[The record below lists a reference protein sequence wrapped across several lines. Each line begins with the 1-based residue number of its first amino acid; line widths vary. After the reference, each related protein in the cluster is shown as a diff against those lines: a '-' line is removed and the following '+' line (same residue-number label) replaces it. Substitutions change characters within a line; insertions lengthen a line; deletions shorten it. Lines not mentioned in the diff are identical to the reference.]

1 MALMMPLFVFGQG
14 YDALWKQVEKAGQN
28 DLPKTEQDVLRKIV
42 AKAEKEKA
50 YGHFMKAQLKWMQ
63 VAARADRQGCCPAC
77 SISGCT
83 GHYL

>member
-1 MALMMPLFVFGQG
+1 MKKLLLLMALMMPLFVFGQG

-63 VAARADRQGCCPAC
+63 VATEVSSDSLKPKDC
-77 SISGCT
+77 
-83 GHYL
+83 